1 MRSKQNIKYK
11 EAVKYLVWEKAYS
24 RIQYIGEELGKCKRD
39 SSRIWEETKH
49 RDYETR
55 KVRDDRG
62 KRFRRGELLEKYT
75 TKILYR
81 YKRFQNNDII

>member
-39 SSRIWEETKH
+39 SSRI
-49 RDYETR
+49 
-55 KVRDDRG
+55 
-62 KRFRRGELLEKYT
+62 
-75 TKILYR
+75 
-81 YKRFQNNDII
+81 